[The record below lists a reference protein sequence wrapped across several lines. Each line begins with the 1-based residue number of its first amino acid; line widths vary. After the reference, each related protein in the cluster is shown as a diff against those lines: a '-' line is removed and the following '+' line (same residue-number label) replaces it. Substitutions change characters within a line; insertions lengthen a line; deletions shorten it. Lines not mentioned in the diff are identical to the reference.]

1 MAEQDGAP
9 RMTSLERGPERAWC
23 GRVARRPAT
32 GAAAGLVTAMRRP
45 SPAGGA
51 CAAQWLRV
59 LANSSARDRAP
70 DDDAGRLTVAITWN
84 PSRGTSLGVEW
95 ELQLIDRRTKL
106 LRQDARDVLA
116 ELPGLSEDGEVPKLR
131 HELMQSTIEVVTGI
145 CSTVSEAKDDLAA
158 TITQLERITET
169 RGTMLAC
176 AGTHPVSDWRDAKMA
191 PIQRYAE
198 LIEQLQWLAYRIQTF
213 GVHVHVGIRDGS
225 KAIPIVNALAAYLP
239 HFLALTASSPFWC
252 GRDTGLASSRAV
264 VFGGLPTSG
273 PPPRLACWSE
283 FEEYMDTLL
292 RAGTIRSIKEVWW
305 DIRPHPDFGTV
316 EIRMFDG
323 VPTLREIGMVAALSQ
338 SLVQLLD
345 SQLDRG
351 YTLPNPAAWVVRDNK
366 WRATRYGL
374 DAIVIT
380 DDTGSTAPLRDELYE
395 LVAELAPVAGRLGCG
410 DELNVVADVLE
421 NGSSCER
428 QRAVVADGGDLTDV
442 IDALVTE
449 FAEDRFVVPG
459 EAAHA
464 GT

>member
-1 MAEQDGAP
+1 MAI
-9 RMTSLERGPERAWC
+9 S
-23 GRVARRPAT
+23 
-32 GAAAGLVTAMRRP
+32 
-45 SPAGGA
+45 
-51 CAAQWLRV
+51 
-59 LANSSARDRAP
+59 
-70 DDDAGRLTVAITWN
+70 WN
-84 PSRGTSLGVEW
+84 PSRGATIGVEW
-95 ELQLIDRRTKL
+95 ELQLVDTSTRM

-116 ELPGLSEDGEVPKLR
+116 ALPGLTEEGEHPKIR
-131 HELMQSTIEVVTGI
+131 HELMQSTVEVVTGI
-145 CSTVSEAKDDLAA
+145 CSTVSEVKDDLSA
-158 TITQLERITET
+158 TISQLERITGR

-198 LIEQLQWLAYRIQTF
+198 LVEQMQWLARRIQTF

-225 KAIPIVNALAAYLP
+225 KVIPIVNALAAYLP
-239 HFLALTASSPFWC
+239 HFLALTASSPYWS
-252 GRDTGLASSRAV
+252 GQDTGLASSRAI

-273 PPPRLACWSE
+273 PPQPLTDWTE

-323 VPTLREIGMVAALSQ
+323 VPTLREIGMTAALSQ

-345 SQLDRG
+345 TQLDRG
-351 YTLPNPAAWVVRDNK
+351 YTLPMPPAWVVRDNK

-380 DDTGSTAPLRDELYE
+380 DDSGSTAPLRDELYE
-395 LVAELAPVAGRLGCG
+395 LTRELQPVADRLGCG
-410 DELNVVADVLE
+410 PELGVVTEVLDS
-421 NGSSCER
+421 GASYER
-428 QRAVVADGGDLTDV
+428 QRAIVASGGGLGDVV
-442 IDALVTE
+442 DALVTE

-464 GT
+464 RT

>member
-1 MAEQDGAP
+1 MAI
-9 RMTSLERGPERAWC
+9 S
-23 GRVARRPAT
+23 
-32 GAAAGLVTAMRRP
+32 
-45 SPAGGA
+45 
-51 CAAQWLRV
+51 
-59 LANSSARDRAP
+59 
-70 DDDAGRLTVAITWN
+70 WN
-84 PSRGTSLGVEW
+84 PSRGATIGVEW
-95 ELQLIDRRTKL
+95 ELQLLDTSTRM
-106 LRQDARDVLA
+106 LRQDAGEVLA
-116 ELPGLSEDGEVPKLR
+116 ALPGLTEEGEHPKIR
-131 HELMQSTIEVVTGI
+131 HELMQSTVEVVTGV
-145 CSTVSEAKDDLAA
+145 CSTVSEIKDDLSA
-158 TITQLERITET
+158 TIAQLERITGR

-198 LIEQLQWLAYRIQTF
+198 LVEQMQWLVRRIQTF

-225 KAIPIVNALAAYLP
+225 KAIPIVNALAGYLP
-239 HFLALTASSPFWC
+239 HFLALTASSPYWN
-252 GRDTGLASSRAV
+252 GQDTGLASSRAI

-273 PPPRLACWSE
+273 PPQPLTDWTE

-323 VPTLREIGMVAALSQ
+323 VPTLREIGMTAALSQ

-345 SQLDRG
+345 TQLDRG
-351 YTLPNPAAWVVRDNK
+351 YKLPTPPAWVVRDNK

-380 DDTGSTAPLRDELYE
+380 DESGSTAPLRDELYE
-395 LVAELAPVAGRLGCG
+395 LTRELQPVADRLGCG
-410 DELNVVADVLE
+410 PELGVVTEVLDS
-421 NGSSCER
+421 GASYER
-428 QRAVVADGGDLTDV
+428 QRAIVASGGGLGDVV
-442 IDALVTE
+442 DALVTE

-464 GT
+464 RT

>member
-1 MAEQDGAP
+1 
-9 RMTSLERGPERAWC
+9 
-23 GRVARRPAT
+23 
-32 GAAAGLVTAMRRP
+32 
-45 SPAGGA
+45 
-51 CAAQWLRV
+51 
-59 LANSSARDRAP
+59 
-70 DDDAGRLTVAITWN
+70 VAISWN
-84 PSRGTSLGVEW
+84 PSRGATIGVEW
-95 ELQLIDRRTKL
+95 ELQLVDTSTRM

-116 ELPGLSEDGEVPKLR
+116 ALPGLTEEGEHPKIR
-131 HELMQSTIEVVTGI
+131 HELMQSTVEVVTGI
-145 CSTVSEAKDDLAA
+145 CSTVSEVKDDLSA
-158 TITQLERITET
+158 TISQLERITGR

-198 LIEQLQWLAYRIQTF
+198 LVEQMQWLVRRIQTF

-225 KAIPIVNALAAYLP
+225 KAIPIVNALAGYLP
-239 HFLALTASSPFWC
+239 HFLALTASSPYWN
-252 GRDTGLASSRAV
+252 GQDTGLASSRAI

-273 PPPRLACWSE
+273 PPQPLTDWTE

-323 VPTLREIGMVAALSQ
+323 VPTLREIGMTAALSQ

-345 SQLDRG
+345 TQLDRG
-351 YTLPNPAAWVVRDNK
+351 YTLPMPPAWVVRDNK

-380 DDTGSTAPLRDELYE
+380 DDSGSTAPLRDELYE
-395 LVAELAPVAGRLGCG
+395 LTRELQPVADRLGCG
-410 DELNVVADVLE
+410 PELGVVSEVLDS
-421 NGSSCER
+421 GASYER
-428 QRAVVADGGDLTDV
+428 QRAIVASGGGLGDVV
-442 IDALVTE
+442 DALVTE

-464 GT
+464 RT